1 MGLNCNYLQ
10 INRLRGWS
18 MVAFPDELSIP
29 HPANPN
35 PKRQCAASQPIV
47 HGG

>member
-1 MGLNCNYLQ
+1 MGFNCNYLQ
-10 INRLRGWS
+10 VNRLRGLS
-18 MVAFPDELSIP
+18 MVASPDELSIP

-35 PKRQCAASQPIV
+35 PKRQFPASQPIV